1 MWYDRGLLSGQ
12 EWEFQIASQ
21 VSLCGCVILFATK
34 KLFKRDK
41 GSYVRTEYDM
51 AIKSYNK
58 KVIIA
63 LLDDI
68 RESDV
73 KNTTSDGGMRSG
85 ACIASREPTRKKST
99 AKRFVSIASQPIR
112 DMRTP
117 KKPSSGLAYHN
128 YVSHTP
134 AKRECPLYEKTVRSD
149 MHCRYGG
156 HFHIFIEE

>member
-73 KNTTSDGGMRSG
+73 NKYNLGWWY
-85 ACIASREPTRKKST
+85 E
-99 AKRFVSIASQPIR
+99 IR
-112 DMRTP
+112 R
-117 KKPSSGLAYHN
+117 
-128 YVSHTP
+128 
-134 AKRECPLYEKTVRSD
+134 
-149 MHCRYGG
+149 MHCIERADAQKIHSEAIRLYRLAANQG
-156 HFHIFIEE
+156 HENAKKALKRLGVS